1 METVKALCAQCRK
14 ATNHILLQKH
24 DTSGS
29 TADGDIQWWDS
40 HQIVQC
46 AGCDEISFRC
56 TSMCT
61 ENYDPYSGD
70 LTKNETLY
78 PERTQG
84 RTPMAGYVDF
94 PHKTKRVYM
103 ETLKAL
109 SSGMPLLAAIGLRAL
124 IESICLEQKTKSKT
138 LAKGI
143 DELAA
148 NGLLSQKQAEFLHNH
163 RFMGNVAAHEIEA
176 PKPEHL
182 IAALEIAETLLK
194 TIYILPEIAEQIKP
208 KTKKK

>member
-1 METVKALCAQCRK
+1 METVKVLCAQCRK
-14 ATNHILLQKH
+14 VTNHIVLQKH

-29 TADGDIQWWDS
+29 TADGDIRWWES

-46 AGCDEISFRC
+46 AGCDDISFRR
-56 TSMCT
+56 TSTCT
-61 ENYDPYSGD
+61 EDFDPYSGD
-70 LTKNETLY
+70 LTENETLY

-84 RTPMAGYVDF
+84 RTPIEGYEDF

-124 IESICLEQKTKSKT
+124 IESICLEQKTKSRT

>member
-1 METVKALCAQCRK
+1 MKTVKALCAQCRK
-14 ATNHILLQKH
+14 LTNHIVLQTH

-29 TADGDIQWWDS
+29 MEDGDIRWWDS
-40 HQIVQC
+40 HQIIQC
-46 AGCDEISFRC
+46 AGCDDISFRRIS
-56 TSMCT
+56 TCT
-61 ENYDPYSGD
+61 EDFDPYSGD
-70 LTKNETLY
+70 LTENETLY
-78 PERTQG
+78 PERTRG
-84 RTPMAGYVDF
+84 RTPMEGYEDF
-94 PHKTKRVYM
+94 PHKTRRVYV

-109 SSGMPLLAAIGLRAL
+109 SSGMPLLAAIGLRAV

-208 KTKKK
+208 KRKKK

>member
-1 METVKALCAQCRK
+1 MATVKVLCIQCRK
-14 ATNHILLQKH
+14 VTNHIVLQKR

-29 TADGDIQWWDS
+29 TQDGDIQWWES

-46 AGCDEISFRC
+46 AGCDDISFRR
-56 TSMCT
+56 TSTCT
-61 ENYDPYSGD
+61 EDFDPYSGD
-70 LTKNETLY
+70 LTENETLY

-84 RTPMAGYVDF
+84 RTPMEGYEDF

-124 IESICLEQKTKSKT
+124 IESICLEQKTKSRT